1 MSKRISSSFK
11 SKEHHDELAK
21 KPVRVRVTSPGPIM
35 ERGEV
40 YFPAERN
47 KEGKIIKAADV
58 FDTTE
63 ARLPKI
69 KWAVE
74 VVDKSTPLTKKGTKE
89 DEARIAAA

>member
-1 MSKRISSSFK
+1 MAKKLSKSYTSQ
-11 SKEHHDELAK
+11 EHHDELAK
-21 KPVRVRVTSPGPIM
+21 KTVRVRVISPGPIM

-47 KEGKIIKAADV
+47 KEGKVVKPADV
-58 FDTTE
+58 FNTTE

-89 DEARIAAA
+89 DEARVAAA